1 MSKLIYSSITSVDGY
16 MEDASGNFEWA
27 RPDEEVFAFINDLE
41 RPIATYLYGRRM
53 YETMV
58 FWETA
63 GDDSGESSATA
74 DFTDLWQ
81 AADKIVYSTTLEKVQ
96 SARTRI
102 ERVFDP
108 AAVREIKDASTRDMT
123 VAGPQLAASAIKAG
137 LVDELQLFVTP
148 AVIGAGKPAL
158 PENVRLN
165 VELLDERRFGNGTVY
180 LRYGISD

>member
-1 MSKLIYSSITSVDGY
+1 M
-16 MEDASGNFEWA
+16 
-27 RPDEEVFAFINDLE
+27 
-41 RPIATYLYGRRM
+41 
-53 YETMV
+53 
-58 FWETA
+58 
-63 GDDSGESSATA
+63 
-74 DFTDLWQ
+74 
-81 AADKIVYSTTLEKVQ
+81 YSTTLEKVQ